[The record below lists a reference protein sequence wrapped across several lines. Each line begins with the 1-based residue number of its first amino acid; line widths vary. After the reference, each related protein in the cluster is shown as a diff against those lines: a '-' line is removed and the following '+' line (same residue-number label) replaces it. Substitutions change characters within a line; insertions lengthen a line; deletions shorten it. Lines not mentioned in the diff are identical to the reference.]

1 MTAER
6 GLAGH
11 VALVTGS
18 SRNLGAEIART
29 LAARGVRVAV
39 NFLSSAQAAQEVV
52 RGLDGSGH
60 AAIGGDVST
69 PDGVD
74 SVLTE
79 TERLMGASVDILVN
93 NAGPFTMTPFSD
105 LEPAEFDRI
114 WNANVKAAYL
124 ATRRVS
130 PGMAAGNWGRVIN
143 ISAGSAFV
151 RNHSAYSLAKN
162 AMITLTEQLA
172 LELGPA
178 ITVNCVAPG
187 QIAESAGE
195 IASYDPGFVT
205 RTLSRTPAG
214 RMATRAEVAA
224 VVVALCCATFDMVT
238 GVTIPVDGGAR
249 LPIG

>member
-1 MTAER
+1 M
-6 GLAGH
+6 
-11 VALVTGS
+11 
-18 SRNLGAEIART
+18 
-29 LAARGVRVAV
+29 AARGARVAV
-39 NFLSSAQAAQEVV
+39 NFLSSRRAAEEVAE
-52 RGLDGSGH
+52 GLDGSGH

-74 SVLTE
+74 SVVTE
-79 TERLMGASVDILVN
+79 TERLMGTSVDILVN
-93 NAGPFTMTPFSD
+93 NAGPFTMTPFAD

-130 PGMAAGNWGRVIN
+130 PGMVAVNWGRVIN
-143 ISAGSAFV
+143 ISAGSAFL
-151 RNHSAYSLAKN
+151 RNHSAYSLAKK

-195 IASYDPGFVT
+195 IASYDPGFVA
-205 RTLSRTPAG
+205 RTLGKTPAG

-224 VVVALCCATFDMVT
+224 VVAALCSATFDMVT
-238 GVTIPVDGGAR
+238 GVTIAVDGGAR
-249 LPIG
+249 LPAG